1 MYRKNGINFP
11 MNSCH
16 SWREQTQTSLSL
28 YGFYDPK
35 DKIAFEFA
43 TKWGEENDECAKE
56 GGIYCDSD
64 QRVLWGSCSKVGDPD
79 DGICLGKGNWSID
92 IWLFYMLSIM
102 RVSMSKAKFTWSTYG
117 SVRALWMTHP

>member
-1 MYRKNGINFP
+1 MPNVHINYMLQSSYAGGNNSMYRKNGINFP

-43 TKWGEENDECAKE
+43 TKWGEENDECARE

-79 DGICLGKGNWSID
+79 DGICLGKALCLIFM
-92 IWLFYMLSIM
+92 IL
-102 RVSMSKAKFTWSTYG
+102 VSLVNFASD
-117 SVRALWMTHP
+117 